1 MLSSAIFTT
10 MQPRLQNS
18 PSCFFPYKLSC
29 NTRIHMWINAL
40 FPIWQSLKIQSMFF
54 VLSGIVIA
62 TRKILENY
70 FVRKI
75 TVNISELNICFSS
88 WNNGYRSK
96 SFRTRLATFC
106 AVLIARHVKIQNQ

>member
-1 MLSSAIFTT
+1 
-10 MQPRLQNS
+10 
-18 PSCFFPYKLSC
+18 
-29 NTRIHMWINAL
+29 MWINAP

-106 AVLIARHVKIQNQ
+106 AVLIARRQNSESVKKKLELILVALNY